1 MRRTVCIRLARRPAA
16 EDQRHIANVIDYTI
30 EYRSLLV
37 NAAWTLIEHWMEKGR
52 PRAAKPLN
60 SFEAWSHLVGG
71 ILECA
76 GFAALDGNRS
86 EAQERLSG
94 IEMDFLQFVN
104 VWARKYQERRIGVS
118 ELREL
123 ADQNDLL
130 QSKIRGPAESSGR
143 APERDRSMGVFLSNR
158 IEVVRDGYRI
168 RAGFTNGARRYWLE
182 RTPARK
188 AQDDA
193 TASFAQ
199 KENE

>member
-1 MRRTVCIRLARRPAA
+1 M
-16 EDQRHIANVIDYTI
+16 
-30 EYRSLLV
+30 
-37 NAAWTLIEHWMEKGR
+37 
-52 PRAAKPLN
+52 
-60 SFEAWSHLVGG
+60 
-71 ILECA
+71 
-76 GFAALDGNRS
+76 
-86 EAQERLSG
+86 
-94 IEMDFLQFVN
+94 
-104 VWARKYQERRIGVS
+104 S